1 VGGSTRSL
9 EEEEDEW
16 SPLMVE
22 DRSEVGLPP
31 SPISYRQRRQQQ
43 QGAAT
48 E

>member
-1 VGGSTRSL
+1 L
-9 EEEEDEW
+9 EEEEEDEW

-31 SPISYRQRRQQQ
+31 SPISHRQRRQQQQQ